1 VNPATS
7 CSACGA
13 AITPANSF
21 ISETGALCAT
31 CFGRW
36 EVGQQAAQNVAVQRE
51 ALLLRKASRLGQLQG
66 LNAAV
71 AIILL
76 AGWVD
81 VPNWLSGSLIAAV
94 IAISY
99 GMRLRSQVAFRA
111 MLFLDSAGSL
121 VFAGVSI
128 SHIRDARLFFLLFPV
143 VFAWWLGFLT
153 WRARDVFAAPS
164 RLEVRG

>member
-7 CSACGA
+7 CSVCGA
-13 AITPANSF
+13 AITPAKSF
-21 ISETGALCAT
+21 ISETGDVCAT

-36 EVGQQAAQNVAVQRE
+36 EVEQRATQNVVAQRE
-51 ALLLRKASRLGQLQG
+51 AILLRKASRLGQLQG

-76 AGWVD
+76 AGWVH
-81 VPNWLSGSLIAAV
+81 VPGWLSGILIAAV

-128 SHIRDARLFFLLFPV
+128 SQLSDARLFFLLFPV
-143 VFAWWLGFLT
+143 VFGWWLGFLT
-153 WRARDVFAAPS
+153 WRARDVFVAPS
-164 RLEVRG
+164 RLEIRG

>member
-1 VNPATS
+1 MNPAAS

-13 AITPANSF
+13 AITPARSF
-21 ISETGALCAT
+21 ISETGAVCAN
-31 CFGRW
+31 CFDRW
-36 EVGQQAAQNVAVQRE
+36 EAEQRAVQSAATQRE
-51 ALLLRKASRLGQLQG
+51 TVLLRKASRLGELQG

-76 AGWVD
+76 AGWVH
-81 VPNWLSGSLIAAV
+81 VPGWLSGTLIAAV

-99 GMRLRSQVAFRA
+99 GMRLRNRVAFLA

-128 SHIRDARLFFLLFPV
+128 SQISDARLFFLLFPV

-153 WRARDVFAAPS
+153 WRARDVFVAPS
-164 RLEVRG
+164 RLELRG